1 MTGLG
6 NQWRVGELQFVA
18 KNDGNTVRLAAWVN
32 GIWAL
37 DFRVFEDDD
46 KLLTPGWMLTHI
58 PTTYATLG
66 ILESLE
72 NAQSIV
78 RHVDD
83 LGDWNFTEAKNAISF
98 DAGMRALC
106 AMMPNVA
113 IMRRAVFHPGFYFDR
128 KIVQ

>member
-6 NQWRVGELQFVA
+6 NQWRAGELHYVA
-18 KNDGNTVRLAAWVN
+18 QNDGKMVRVAAWIN

-37 DFRVFEDDD
+37 DFRVFKDDD
-46 KLLTPGWMLTHI
+46 ELFTPGWMLTHI

-72 NAQSIV
+72 NAQAIV
-78 RHVDD
+78 RQVDD
-83 LGDWNFTEAKNAISF
+83 LGDWNFTEVKGAMPF
-98 DAGMRALC
+98 GAGMRAIC

-128 KIVQ
+128 KTIQ